1 MAWGASSL
9 LGLALQLLLV
19 FGPLWESPHAAPATA
34 DTHLAALTSVS
45 GAHIDADLGFGGDS
59 HNEATCIACI
69 TSSIMATLENAF
81 RLPDGDELRFEL
93 PAVARP
99 TPPQDR
105 ATALHSRAPPI
116 PV

>member
-1 MAWGASSL
+1 MVWGASSL
-9 LGLALQLLLV
+9 LAVALQLLLV
-19 FGPLWESPHAAPATA
+19 FGPLWESPHPAPGTA

-45 GAHIDADLGFGGDS
+45 GAHVDADLGFGSD
-59 HNEATCIACI
+59 HHDEATCIACI
-69 TSSIMATLENAF
+69 TSSILATLENAF
-81 RLPDGDELRFEL
+81 RLPDSAELRFEL